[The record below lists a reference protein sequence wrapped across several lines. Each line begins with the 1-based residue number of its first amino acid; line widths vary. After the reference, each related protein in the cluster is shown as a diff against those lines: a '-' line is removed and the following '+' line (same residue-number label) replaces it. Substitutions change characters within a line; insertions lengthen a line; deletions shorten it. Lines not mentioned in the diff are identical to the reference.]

1 MSEPFARAGAAPRL
15 LRAAVFTAVCVVLS
29 ATGHALAACAAVPWW
44 SLVLGFLSVFAVA
57 APLAGR
63 ARSTATIVA
72 ALTGGQ
78 LALHTV
84 FGLGQ
89 RHLTVPAGTDD
100 ALIRMAAKLVCG
112 AGPTSLSHV
121 DAQRILANAGINPA
135 GSAGG
140 TGTGSLHHH
149 MAPALGSAAS
159 VPASASGSVSGSGSV
174 SASVSDSVSA
184 SVSASADGLLPSLP
198 MILGHLLAALAT
210 GWLLRRGDLALLR
223 IADLSAHGISD
234 VTDSAPLRALRAAL
248 ALVRALCAGLPG
260 VPAQEPRAPRT
271 SYHAP
276 PTPAGEALQ
285 HTVSRRGPPAVPA
298 PASARVLALAA

>member
-44 SLVLGFLSVFAVA
+44 SLVLGFVSVFAVA

-63 ARSTATIVA
+63 VRSTATIVA

-78 LALHTV
+78 LGLHTV

-89 RHLTVPAGTDD
+89 RHLTVPAATDD
-100 ALIRMAAKLVCG
+100 TLIRMAAKLVCG
-112 AGPTSLSHV
+112 AGPTSLSHL
-121 DAQRILANAGINPA
+121 DAQRIVANAGISPA

-140 TGTGSLHHH
+140 TGTGVHHH

-159 VPASASGSVSGSGSV
+159 VPASA
-174 SASVSDSVSA
+174 
-184 SVSASADGLLPSLP
+184 DGLLPSLP
-198 MILGHLLAALAT
+198 MVLGHLLAALAT

-223 IADLSAHGISD
+223 LAHLSAHGIGD

-260 VPAQEPRAPRT
+260 VPAQEPRAPHA
-271 SYHAP
+271 SHHAP
-276 PTPAGEALQ
+276 PPLAGEALQ
-285 HTVSRRGPPAVPA
+285 HTVIRRGPPAVPA
-298 PASARVLALAA
+298 PAVAGVLTLALAA